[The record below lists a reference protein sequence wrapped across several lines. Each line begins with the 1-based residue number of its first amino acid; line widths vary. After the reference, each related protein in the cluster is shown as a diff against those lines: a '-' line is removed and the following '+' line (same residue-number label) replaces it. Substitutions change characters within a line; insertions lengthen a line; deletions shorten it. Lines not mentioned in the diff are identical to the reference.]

1 MTLHLMLAY
10 ANQPYHFSHL
20 SVKDGLSQLNVTS
33 IYQDKLGYLW
43 FGTRNGLN
51 KFNGNSFEIFWNHAD
66 DEHSISNNV
75 ISCISEDREGN
86 LWVGT
91 ENGLN
96 RLDKNT
102 NQFRRYYIDPQ
113 GSINRN
119 RITSLCPDPQGNLWI
134 GSSSGLYVYHPQED
148 SLKNVSLKE
157 LNQNWVN
164 DILEKDG
171 KLYIA
176 SYNRG
181 LLVYD
186 LHRQEV
192 VRTYRTKDPS
202 LPIPSDRIRNVH
214 IDRKGNI
221 WLGNLTHG
229 VFVIKQ
235 GAKEEVIR
243 YDTHNGLS
251 NNSVRCITES
261 PSGEIWIGTFDGLNI
276 LNPVTNRIKT
286 YQYGAQGTLSHH
298 SIYSILFD
306 RMQTIWIGTYA
317 GGISYHNPYGH
328 SFDFYN
334 PNLFLN
340 KTLGILGPATEHDGT
355 LYIGAEGGGL
365 IAFDLTQQAFRQYIL
380 PHKEGESRQS
390 VIKTVYPDGN
400 RILCGTSTGEIYE
413 FDLNNRN
420 FLPYYKNND
429 RSPIY
434 HISRSTSGELV
445 VGSISTTEGLM
456 FISDG
461 TPRQIQTEFEVK
473 EAIQNQEESQIQEK
487 NPEKGQSQ
495 VQSQVK
501 EQKTFH
507 FSSVITV
514 CEISN
519 NVFFI
524 GTKEKGLYCY
534 DKTNRTL
541 LSYNHTNGLI
551 AKHISSILK
560 DRSGRIWTS
569 SIDGGLSEFNLTT
582 GQFTTY
588 NEKNG
593 LQSNQVCKVIEGADN
608 NLWVS
613 TLNGISSL
621 DLRTRAITNY
631 NKESGIQVQEFSP
644 CAGLRLSDNRIFFAG
659 NNGFTLFHPNDII
672 TNPNIP
678 PVILDKLF
686 INNTL
691 VRPNDAENVLHESIS
706 TQKKLTLNHNQTNL
720 TIEYCALNYIFN
732 SKNQYA
738 YKLEGFDSDWNHV
751 GNRRT
756 AYYTNIPAGSYR
768 FIVKASN
775 NDGIWNEQGTALDIT
790 VLPPLWRTWWAYLI
804 YCAVA
809 LSLIAF
815 IIRYFTE
822 KRRLQQ
828 NIRLKQMEAEVHE
841 EYYQERN
848 RLFTNFSHELRTPLT
863 LIMAPLEEFVKR
875 TDLVDDILYKSRLML
890 RNAQR
895 LLRIVNNLMDL
906 QKNESGTMKLQV
918 SENDIVKFTNE
929 AVTSFQDLALYR
941 NIHLKF
947 SHSADRQPV
956 WFDRHLLEKVYFN
969 FLSNAFKNV
978 PDGGSVS
985 VELSVKSLSELAAL
999 VPDRLNGY
1007 RNPDIPYLT
1016 VSIRDNGIGIASGEL
1031 EKIFRPFYQVAQ
1043 NEHSKSGT
1051 GIGLSLSKAIIEM
1064 HHGVVWADNAPESGA
1079 VFRFVL
1085 PIDKGLFA
1093 PECIVESTEDEVVT
1107 FNVEL
1112 PDTAFEADHS
1122 KKHSSTI
1129 LVVEDNRDLNNYI
1142 CSCLAD
1148 RYNVVGVTNGEE
1160 ALAKAVH
1167 LLPNLIITDLMMPR
1181 MNGIELIR
1189 RLKKDMNTS
1198 HIPIIMVTAKTGT
1211 DDIKEGYAAGADE
1224 YITKPFDASI
1234 LKVRVDNLIQN
1245 REKLKDLYS
1254 KNFSLESLGVDVTS
1268 VDEKFMQNL
1277 YATLQQ
1283 NIANSELN
1291 LDAFCKELGLSKSN
1305 LYRKIKQI
1313 TGYSPNEFIR
1323 NFRLE
1328 TAAKMLKET
1337 DMSITEVY
1345 CAVGYNSLA
1354 YFSNCFKALYGV
1366 SPSEFK
1372 NKAS

>member
-1 MTLHLMLAY
+1 MLSITLQLMLAN
-10 ANQPYHFSHL
+10 ANQQYHFAHL

-33 IYQDKLGYLW
+33 IYQDKLGYMW

-66 DEHSISNNV
+66 DPHSISNNV
-75 ISCISEDREGN
+75 VTCISEDSDGN

-102 NQFRRYYIDPQ
+102 NEFSRYYIDPQ
-113 GSINRN
+113 GSINKN
-119 RITSLCPDPQGNLWI
+119 RITSLCLDPQGSLWV
-134 GSSSGLYVYHPQED
+134 GASSGLYAYNPQGD

-164 DILEKDG
+164 DIIERDG

-186 LHRQEV
+186 LQRREV
-192 VRTYRTKDPS
+192 IRTYRTDDPS
-202 LPIPSDRIRNVH
+202 LPIPSDRIRKVH

-229 VFVIKQ
+229 VFVIKKSP
-235 GAKEEVIR
+235 KEEVVC
-243 YDTHNGLS
+243 YDTRNGLS
-251 NNSVRCITES
+251 NNSIRCIHES
-261 PSGEIWIGTFDGLNI
+261 PSGEMWIGTFDGLNI

-306 RMQTIWIGTYA
+306 RTQTIWIGTYA
-317 GGISYHNPYGH
+317 GGISYYNPYGH
-328 SFDFYN
+328 MFDFYN
-334 PNLFLN
+334 PNAYLN
-340 KTLGILGPATEHDGT
+340 KTLGILGPATEHNGT

-365 IAFDLTQQAFRQYIL
+365 IAFDLAQQTFRQYIL
-380 PHKEGESRQS
+380 PHKQGESRQS

-413 FDLNNRN
+413 FNLSSLS

-434 HISRSTSGELV
+434 HISRSTSGELI

-456 FISDG
+456 FISD
-461 TPRQIQTEFEVK
+461 TPVRRIQTEFEVK
-473 EAIQNQEESQIQEK
+473 GGRAVQH
-487 NPEKGQSQ
+487 QSQ
-495 VQSQVK
+495 TSAP
-501 EQKTFH
+501 ETFH
-507 FSSVITV
+507 FSSVISV
-514 CEISN
+514 CEVSN
-519 NVFFI
+519 NVFLI

-541 LSYNHTNGLI
+541 LSYNHTNGLT

-560 DRSGRIWTS
+560 DRAGRIWIS

-582 GQFTTY
+582 GQFSTY

-608 NLWVS
+608 NLWLS

-659 NNGFTLFHPNDII
+659 NNGFTLFHPNDIVA
-672 TNPNIP
+672 NPNVP

-691 VRPNDAENVLHESIS
+691 VRPNDDENVLQQSIS
-706 TQKKLTLNHNQTNL
+706 NQKKIVLNHNQTNL

-732 SKNQYA
+732 SKNQYS

-768 FIVKASN
+768 FVVKGSN
-775 NDGIWNEQGTALDIT
+775 NDGIWNEQGAALDIV
-790 VLPPLWRTWWAYLI
+790 VLPPLWKTWWAYLI

-809 LSLIAF
+809 LALIAF

-822 KRRLQQ
+822 KRRLQN

-875 TDLVDDILYKSRLML
+875 TDLMDDILYKSRLML

-947 SHSADRQPV
+947 KHSVDRQPV
-956 WFDRHLLEKVYFN
+956 WFDRNLLEKVYFN

-985 VELSVKSLSELAAL
+985 VELSIKSLSELAAFL
-999 VPDRLNGY
+999 PERLNGY
-1007 RNPDIPYLT
+1007 RNDDIRYLT
-1016 VSIRDNGIGIASGEL
+1016 VSIEDNGIGIASGEL

-1064 HHGVVWADNAPESGA
+1064 HHGVVWADNAPHSGA

-1085 PIDKGLFA
+1085 PIDKSNFD
-1093 PECIVESTEDEVVT
+1093 PESIVQSTEDEVVS
-1107 FNVEL
+1107 FSVEL

-1122 KKHSSTI
+1122 RKRQSTI

-1160 ALAKAVH
+1160 ALAKAIN
-1167 LLPNLIITDLMMPR
+1167 LLPNLIITDLMMPK

-1234 LKVRVDNLIQN
+1234 LKVRVDNLIRS
-1245 REKLKDLYS
+1245 REKLKDLFS

-1277 YATLQQ
+1277 YSTLQQ

-1291 LDAFCKELGLSKSN
+1291 LEAFCKELGLSKSN

-1337 DMSITEVY
+1337 DMTITEVY

-1372 NKAS
+1372 NKAG

>member
-1 MTLHLMLAY
+1 MKRLTCLLLLSFFTLVIF

-33 IYQDKLGYLW
+33 IYQDRLGYIW

-51 KFNGNSFEIFWNHAD
+51 KFNGNSFEIYWHHAD
-66 DEHSISNNV
+66 DPHSISNNV
-75 ISCISEDREGN
+75 ISCITEDAEGN
-86 LWVGT
+86 LWIGT
-91 ENGLN
+91 ENGVN
-96 RLDKNT
+96 KLDRNKNEF
-102 NQFRRYYIDPQ
+102 QRYYVDPQ
-113 GSINRN
+113 ANNSIRN
-119 RITSLCPDPQGNLWI
+119 RITSLCTDRQGTVWI
-134 GSSSGLYVYHPQED
+134 GSASGLFAYVPGENR
-148 SLKNVSLKE
+148 LKNRSPKE
-157 LNQNWVN
+157 LKSNWIN
-164 DILEKDG
+164 DLAERDN

-176 SYNRG
+176 SSNTG

-186 LHRQEV
+186 LHKQQIDRQFHP
-192 VRTYRTKDPS
+192 DS
-202 LPIPSDRIRNVH
+202 LPVPSRIRKIH

-221 WLGNLTHG
+221 WLGNHTDG
-229 VFVIKQ
+229 IYVIKH
-235 GAKEEVIR
+235 KTEEVVCYNTR
-243 YDTHNGLS
+243 NGLS
-251 NNSVRCITES
+251 NNNVRCIKES

-276 LNPVTNRIKT
+276 LNPVTNRIRT
-286 YQYGAQGTLSHH
+286 YQYGTQGTLSHH

-317 GGISYHNPYGH
+317 GGVSYHNPYGH
-328 SFDFYN
+328 LFDFYN
-334 PNLFLN
+334 PNTFLN
-340 KTLGILGPATEHDGT
+340 KTLGILGPAIEHDGI

-365 IAFDLTQQAFRQYIL
+365 IAFNLAQETFQQYIL
-380 PHKEGESRQS
+380 PHSPGESMQS
-390 VIKTVYPDGN
+390 IIKTVYLDKN
-400 RILCGTSTGEIYE
+400 RILCGTSTGEVYE
-413 FDLNNRN
+413 FNLHTRRFALIYHNNGQ
-420 FLPYYKNND
+420 D
-429 RSPIY
+429 PIY
-434 HISRSTSGELV
+434 HISRSLSGQLI
-445 VGSISTTEGLM
+445 VGSISTNEGLV
-456 FISDG
+456 FISG
-461 TPRQIQTEFEVK
+461 THSLSPDIQTQFTV
-473 EAIQNQEESQIQEK
+473 
-487 NPEKGQSQ
+487 KGQAK
-495 VQSQVK
+495 V
-501 EQKTFH
+501 H
-507 FSSVITV
+507 FSSVICV
-514 CEISN
+514 CEISYD
-519 NVFFI
+519 VFLI
-524 GTKEKGLYCY
+524 GTKDKGLFCY
-534 DKTNRTL
+534 DKMNHTL
-541 LSYNHTNGLI
+541 LSYNHTNGLT

-560 DRSGRIWTS
+560 DRSGRIWVS
-569 SIDGGLSEFNLTT
+569 SMDGGLSEFNITT
-582 GQFTTY
+582 GEFTTY
-588 NEKNG
+588 NEKSG
-593 LQSNQVCKVIEGADN
+593 LQSNQVCKMVEGSDN
-608 NLWVS
+608 NLWIS
-613 TLNGISSL
+613 TLNGISRL
-621 DLRTRAITNY
+621 DLRTRDIANY

-659 NNGFTLFHPNDII
+659 NNGFTLFNPNDIV

-678 PVILDKLF
+678 PVVLDKLY
-686 INNTL
+686 INNNL
-691 VRPNDAENVLHESIS
+691 VFPNGQEGVLQESIS
-706 TQKKLTLNHNQTNL
+706 TQKRIVLNHNQTNI

-732 SKNQYA
+732 SKNQYS
-738 YKLEGFDSDWNHV
+738 YKLEGFDSDWNMV

-756 AYYTNIPAGSYR
+756 AYYTNIPAGTYH
-768 FIVKASN
+768 FVVKGSN
-775 NDGIWNEQGTALDIT
+775 NDGIWNEQGATLEIV
-790 VLPPLWRTWWAYLI
+790 VLPPLWKTWWAYLI

-809 LSLIAF
+809 IALIAF

-822 KRRLQQ
+822 KKRLQN

-841 EYYQERN
+841 EFYQERN

-863 LIMAPLEEFVKR
+863 LIMAPLEEFVRR
-875 TDLVDDILYKSRLML
+875 TDLTDDIHYKSQLML

-918 SENDIVKFTNE
+918 SENDIIKFTHE
-929 AVTSFQDLALYR
+929 AVTSFQELALYR

-947 SHSADRQPV
+947 KHSVSRQPM
-956 WFDRHLLEKVYFN
+956 WFDWNLLEKVYFN

-978 PDGGSVS
+978 PDGGSVV
-985 VELSVKSLSELAAL
+985 VELSVRTLPELSGF
-999 VPDRLNGY
+999 VPAGLNNY
-1007 RNPDIPYLT
+1007 KDTEIRYLT
-1016 VSIRDNGIGIASGEL
+1016 VSIQDNGVGIAPNEL

-1064 HHGVVWADNAPESGA
+1064 HHGVVWADNAPGSGA
-1079 VFRFVL
+1079 VFQFVL
-1085 PIDKGLFA
+1085 PINKNGFD
-1093 PECIVESTEDEVVT
+1093 PETIVESTKNEVVS

-1112 PDTAFEADHS
+1112 PDTAFEADNS
-1122 KKHSSTI
+1122 GRKQATV

-1148 RYNVVGVTNGEE
+1148 KYNVIGVTNGEE
-1160 ALAKAVH
+1160 ALSKATY
-1167 LLPNLIITDLMMPR
+1167 LLPNLIITDLMMPK

-1211 DDIKEGYAAGADE
+1211 DNIKEGYEAGADE

-1234 LKVRVDNLIQN
+1234 LKTRVDNIIQS
-1245 REKLKDLYS
+1245 REKLKELYS
-1254 KNFSLESLGVDVTS
+1254 KNFSLESLGVDMTS

-1337 DMSITEVY
+1337 DMTITEVY
-1345 CAVGYNSLA
+1345 CAVGFNSLA

-1366 SPSEFK
+1366 PPTEFK
-1372 NKAS
+1372 NKAEGK